1 MTTINE
7 IQADINA
14 VIGKSKS
21 TQDLLVDLEGAGY
34 PVTYTWIKGN
44 GIGNPFFLK
53 RKRIYRIQVTSAE
66 LCGKFYKAWCV
77 EIQSSALQQT
87 ITVN

>member
-7 IQADINA
+7 IQADIKA
-14 VIGKSKS
+14 VISNSKS
-21 TQDLLVDLEGAGY
+21 TQDLLVGLEVAGY

-53 RKRIYRIQVTSAE
+53 RKRIYRIQVTPAE
-66 LCGKFYKAWCV
+66 LCGKYYKAWCV
-77 EIQSSALQQT
+77 EIQASAIQQT